1 MNRDT
6 STRSLEMAENPHQV
20 EALKNLEPVKPII
33 IHELSDEDKT
43 LIDNLHKEIK
53 GKQKENQV
61 LEEQLTQVQKMLTS
75 SVNESKVIRSL
86 KEEISRQK
94 TLLVERDHKVTELLE
109 SEKLGREHK
118 ESILKDLELVKGQR
132 EV

>member
-53 GKQKENQV
+53 GK
-61 LEEQLTQVQKMLTS
+61 
-75 SVNESKVIRSL
+75 
-86 KEEISRQK
+86 
-94 TLLVERDHKVTELLE
+94 
-109 SEKLGREHK
+109 
-118 ESILKDLELVKGQR
+118 
-132 EV
+132 